1 MSSRAR
7 RHHHLDFERRSRGV
21 RDHEI
26 DAVHAAHVGDFVR
39 VGDDGCRSAGH
50 DRLGET
56 RGNQLAAFDM
66 DVRVD
71 EAGQREK
78 PAAVL
83 AFAQIF
89 AHGGDQA
96 VSESDV
102 GFADAARAH
111 VERAAVFQ
119 DFVEPFHRR
128 FYNIT
133 SNFPPPRNHA
143 GARSRGVPFPRGSV
157 PAGFRSRGIVGAGTR
172 RGRVLPQILK

>member
-1 MSSRAR
+1 
-7 RHHHLDFERRSRGV
+7 
-21 RDHEI
+21 
-26 DAVHAAHVGDFVR
+26 
-39 VGDDGCRSAGH
+39 
-50 DRLGET
+50 
-56 RGNQLAAFDM
+56 M

-143 GARSRGVPFPRGSV
+143 GARSRGVPFLRAPRFV
-157 PAGFRSRGIVGAGTR
+157 PARSSARERAAGECCRG
-172 RGRVLPQILK
+172 L